1 MRKRK
6 QLEDSY
12 ETKTMSTGHYED
24 LVKAGVVDPKKVTGT
39 ALQNTSSIAG
49 LLLTTEALVTE
60 VPEKKKEM
68 PATGGPGMGDMG
80 Y

>member
-24 LVKAGVVDPKKVTGT
+24 LVKARVVDPKKVTGT
-39 ALQNTSSIAG
+39 ALQNTSSIA
-49 LLLTTEALVTE
+49 ACC
-60 VPEKKKEM
+60 
-68 PATGGPGMGDMG
+68 
-80 Y
+80 